1 MIGLVS
7 GKTMTNK
14 QNPPINLVKSR
25 PERRPVEIPD
35 EAQRILH
42 RVGLALF
49 AFGLLDVGVMI
60 YCLANDVSYSSSF
73 NIFAVISGIY
83 LWRGHPW
90 YVKWVT
96 RAAGFY
102 AAAFCTFVLVVPFI
116 FPMDLGALELRLH
129 PAEAVLSV
137 VVTIG
142 VVMFLLWVYWKL
154 RQAPVLGTYTAAGY
168 SPGPFW
174 AAPLCGTTVALGIG
188 VLFVFLMHGDV
199 QQRVIALA
207 TAKTGSGYHYFVTD
221 LSITGNQ
228 GAAEVL
234 VYDDQSIKRVHVK
247 W

>member
-1 MIGLVS
+1 M
-7 GKTMTNK
+7 K
-14 QNPPINLVKSR
+14 LVKSR
-25 PERRPVEIPD
+25 PKRRPLEIPD
-35 EAQRILH
+35 EARRILH

-49 AFGLLDVGVMI
+49 AFGLLDIGVMI
-60 YCLANDVSYSSSF
+60 YCLANAVSYSSSF
-73 NIFAVISGIY
+73 NIFAAISGIY

-102 AAAFCTFVLVVPFI
+102 AAAFCTLVLVVPFI

-129 PAEAVLSV
+129 PADAIVGA

-142 VVMFLLWVYWKL
+142 VVLFLIWVYRQL
-154 RQAPVLGTYTAAGY
+154 RQDSVLGIYSAVGY

-174 AAPLCGTTVALGIG
+174 AAPLCGTTLALGMG
-188 VLFVFLMHGDV
+188 VLFVFLMHGDE
-199 QQRVIALA
+199 QRVIALA
-207 TAKTGSGYHYFVTD
+207 TAKTGPGYHYFVTN
-221 LSITGNQ
+221 LSFTDNH

-234 VYDDQSIKRVHVK
+234 AYDDQSIKTVHVK